1 MSDSIR
7 EFRVGSGV
15 CFSQDG
21 LEFREGVFDRIVV
34 GTIWRKEQHARAA
47 CFDCLA
53 GSHGFVSWQIV
64 EDDAVA
70 RTQRWR
76 QTLLGIGGE
85 PFPPH
90 TADLEIGIS
99 TARDCVRQS
108 VWILVVPVE
117 LKNKQQGNHVK
128 K

>member
-21 LEFREGVFDRIVV
+21 LEFREGVFDRIEV
-34 GTIWRKEQHARAA
+34 GTIWRKEQHARAG

-64 EDDAVA
+64 EDDDVA

-76 QTLLGIGGE
+76 QNLLGIGGE
-85 PFPPH
+85 PFHRHRARSEAH
-90 TADLEIGIS
+90 TSELQSLMLLSYADF
-99 TARDCVRQS
+99 C
-108 VWILVVPVE
+108 
-117 LKNKQQGNHVK
+117 LKQINHNTTL
-128 K
+128 